1 MKLIFG
7 DEFIFYTS
15 SMYKICAHCHWLGFS
30 SFKIS
35 DPGDLMLNI
44 PLMRCI
50 LKDQFSYFIYQQ
62 AKFKYTA
69 LWAAECLSSV
79 KMAKMKIDTFPS
91 LVFAQ

>member
-1 MKLIFG
+1 
-7 DEFIFYTS
+7 
-15 SMYKICAHCHWLGFS
+15 
-30 SFKIS
+30 
-35 DPGDLMLNI
+35 
-44 PLMRCI
+44 MRTI
-50 LKDQFSYFIYQQ
+50 LKSILQHILQKIYKFLLWEKWSLKCIIRAQFGYFVYQR